1 MNDALQIGRIGEYL
15 AAAVLEQ
22 MGFDVTIIAGKKYD
36 LLVTA
41 NEKMYRVQVKSTS
54 RENSTNRARKPSY
67 EFRTSHGSSGKKLYA
82 KGEMDIFALVAID
95 IRKVLFVAA
104 DSITAVTKRVPPA
117 DFVGI
122 DSESKSWDQSV
133 AALQAVQVP

>member
-22 MGFDVTIIAGKKYD
+22 MGFDVHIVAGKKYD

-41 NEKMYRVQVKSTS
+41 EEKIYRVQVKSTS
-54 RENSTNRARKPSY
+54 RDNSTNRARKPSY

-95 IRKVLFVAA
+95 IRKVLFFAA

-117 DFVGI
+117 DFLRLGA
-122 DSESKSWDQSV
+122 ESKSWNQSV
-133 AALQAVQVP
+133 AEQMP

>member
-22 MGFDVTIIAGKKYD
+22 MGFDVHIVAGKKYD

-41 NEKMYRVQVKSTS
+41 EENLYRVQVKST
-54 RENSTNRARKPSY
+54 RRDNSTNRARKPSY

-95 IRKVLFVAA
+95 IRKVLFFPA
-104 DSITAVTKRVPPA
+104 DTIKTVTKRVPPA
-117 DFVGI
+117 DFLEV
-122 DSESKSWDQSV
+122 DSESKSWDQSL
-133 AALQAVQVP
+133 AALQAVQMP

>member
-22 MGFDVTIIAGKKYD
+22 MGFDVHIVAGKKYD

-41 NEKMYRVQVKSTS
+41 KEKLYRVQVKST
-54 RENSTNRARKPSY
+54 RRDNSTNRARNPSY
-67 EFRTSHGSSGKKLYA
+67 EFRTSHGSTGKKLYA

-95 IRKVLFVAA
+95 IRKVLFFPA
-104 DSITAVTKRVPPA
+104 DSITAVTKRVPPSDYLEVDA
-117 DFVGI
+117 
-122 DSESKSWDQSV
+122 ESKSWNQSV
-133 AALQAVQVP
+133 AEQMT

>member
-22 MGFDVTIIAGKKYD
+22 MGFDVHIVAGKKYD

-41 NEKMYRVQVKSTS
+41 EENLYRVQVKSTS
-54 RENSTNRARKPSY
+54 RDNSTNRARKPSY

-95 IRKVLFVAA
+95 IRKVLFFPA
-104 DSITAVTKRVPPA
+104 DTIKTVTKRVPPA
-117 DFVGI
+117 DFLEM
-122 DSESKSWDQSV
+122 DAESKSWDQSL
-133 AALQAVQVP
+133 AALQAVQMP

>member
-1 MNDALQIGRIGEYL
+1 LNDALQIGRIGEYL

-117 DFVGI
+117 DFFGI
-122 DSESKSWDQSV
+122 DAESKSWDQSV
-133 AALQAVQVP
+133 AEQTP

>member
-1 MNDALQIGRIGEYL
+1 LNDALQIGRIGEYL

-22 MGFDVTIIAGKKYD
+22 MGFDVHIVAGKKYD

-41 NEKMYRVQVKSTS
+41 EENLYRVQVKSTS
-54 RENSTNRARKPSY
+54 RDNSTNRARKPSY

-95 IRKVLFVAA
+95 IRKVLFFPA
-104 DSITAVTKRVPPA
+104 DTIKTVTKRVPPA
-117 DFVGI
+117 DFLEM
-122 DSESKSWDQSV
+122 DAESKSWDQSL
-133 AALQAVQVP
+133 AALQAVQMP

>member
-22 MGFDVTIIAGKKYD
+22 LGFDVNIVAGKRYD

-41 NEKMYRVQVKSTS
+41 EENIYRVQVKST
-54 RENSTNRARKPSY
+54 RRDNSTNRARKPSY
-67 EFRTSHGSSGKKLYA
+67 EFRTSHGSTGKKLYA

-95 IRKVLFVAA
+95 IRKVLFFPA
-104 DSITAVTKRVPPA
+104 DSITTVTKRVPPSDYLEIGA
-117 DFVGI
+117 EI
-122 DSESKSWDQSV
+122 KSWDQSV
-133 AALQAVQVP
+133 AALQKVQMP

>member
-22 MGFDVTIIAGKKYD
+22 MGFDVHIVAGKKYD

-41 NEKMYRVQVKSTS
+41 EENLYRVQVKSTS
-54 RENSTNRARKPSY
+54 RDNSTNRARKPSY

-95 IRKVLFVAA
+95 IRKVLFFSA

-117 DFVGI
+117 DFLEV
-122 DSESKSWDQSV
+122 DAESKSWDQSL
-133 AALQAVQVP
+133 AALQTVQMP

>member
-22 MGFDVTIIAGKKYD
+22 MGFDVNIIAGKKYD
-36 LLVTA
+36 LLVTT

-54 RENSTNRARKPSY
+54 RDNSTNRARKPSY
-67 EFRTSHGSSGKKLYA
+67 EFRTSHGRTGKKLYA

-95 IRKVLFVAA
+95 IRKVLFFAA
-104 DSITAVTKRVPPA
+104 DSIKTVTTRVPPA

>member
-22 MGFDVTIIAGKKYD
+22 MGFDVTMIAGKKYD

-54 RENSTNRARKPSY
+54 RDNSTNRARKPSY

-95 IRKVLFVAA
+95 IRKVLFFAA
-104 DSITAVTKRVPPA
+104 DSITAVTKRVPPSDYLEVDA
-117 DFVGI
+117 
-122 DSESKSWDQSV
+122 ESKSWDQSV
-133 AALQAVQVP
+133 AEQTP